1 MKKTTPL
8 KYTIIAAIA
17 IVALLFV
24 NSCKKESKECKAVI
38 TVKKVADTMQTV
50 SYAKIVIGPEYDY
63 VRVDGTTDIS
73 GKFSCTFKYEGVLDV
88 LASKP
93 IEGTSDS
100 LFGKAVLRL
109 VPGETINK
117 TVFVQ

>member
-1 MKKTTPL
+1 MKKPSLL
-8 KYTIIAAIA
+8 KYTLIAMITM
-17 IVALLFV
+17 VVVLFV
-24 NSCKKESKECKAVI
+24 NSCKKDSKECKAII
-38 TVKKVADTMQTV
+38 TVKKIADTMQTV

-73 GKFSCTFKYEGVLDV
+73 GKFSCSFKYEGVLDV